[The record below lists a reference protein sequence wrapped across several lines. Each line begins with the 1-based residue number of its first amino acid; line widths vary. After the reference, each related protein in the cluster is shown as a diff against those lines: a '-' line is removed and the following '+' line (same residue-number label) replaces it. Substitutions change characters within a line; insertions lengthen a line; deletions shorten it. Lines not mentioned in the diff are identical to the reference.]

1 MTEPTRERWRA
12 AAATLREQERL
23 MLARFPP
30 SAKPRTPTWYH
41 FFAADLE
48 RDGPPDPRGDH
59 LKLTTTAIALIS
71 LPQRADFAD
80 LIVWLFGLLRAHPM
94 GQGALP
100 PMLLASLDQYLSP
113 ADRWA
118 LGPLLEAAAG
128 GAGGAGVRQD
138 AFLQQMGGAG
148 ALAALALVAR
158 RDDTQ
163 AVDLLMAALQGG
175 DQRRALLAGTALA
188 ELRVAAAA
196 GPLAEL
202 LRQTR
207 DDRAVR
213 ALGLLGQPEA
223 LKPLLDA
230 LRESQRYGRPSFSA
244 LAEAL
249 GRLGDARAVEA
260 LEPHLRRSNLAL
272 SAAMALLRLGDRRGL
287 AVVERAAESDFEAAR
302 VLAAVG
308 RPQGLPALQSQYSAL
323 DTLDRGSLVRDLS
336 RHGTADDIPLLEWV
350 AGTDFGQL
358 DQGWPLAEEAER
370 AIVRIRARAERDRS

>member
-1 MTEPTRERWRA
+1 MPEPTPERWRA
-12 AAATLREQERL
+12 AAAALREQERR

-48 RDGPPDPRGDH
+48 RDGPPDPHGDH
-59 LKLTTTAIALIS
+59 LKLTTTTIVLIS

-80 LIVWLFGLLRAHPM
+80 LIVWLFGRLRAHPM
-94 GQGALP
+94 GQGTLP

-128 GAGGAGVRQD
+128 SPGAGPD

-148 ALAALALVAR
+148 VLAALALVAR

-188 ELRVAAAA
+188 ELGVAAAA

-249 GRLGDARAVEA
+249 GRLGDPRAAEA
-260 LEPHLRRSNLAL
+260 LAPHLKRSNLAL
-272 SAAMALLRLGDRRGL
+272 PAALALLRLGDRRGL
-287 AVVERAAESDFEAAR
+287 AVVERAAEADFEAAR

-308 RPQGLPALQSQYSAL
+308 HPQGLPALQSQYSAL
-323 DTLDRGSLVRDLS
+323 DTLDRASLVRDLS
-336 RHGTADDIPLLEWV
+336 RHGAADDIPLLEWV
-350 AGTDFGQL
+350 AGTDFGEL